1 MRAALPAVSPVA
13 SGIYLRLSVTSA
25 CDLRCAYC
33 RPGSARIE
41 HAEGAPGPAGNDELI
56 VLVGEV
62 TRVRPVRKIRLTGG
76 EPLLRRGIVDL
87 VRELRRLAPR
97 ATIAMTTNGQR
108 LAPLA
113 RRLRAAGLDALN
125 VSLDTLDAGR
135 FRRLSP
141 TGALEATLAGIDA
154 AVEAGFDAL
163 KINTVLLRSINGDHL
178 DRLVVH
184 AAGRGA
190 EIRFIELMPIGAGAP
205 LYPREFLSA
214 ADALTRLRERLA
226 YDRPLGARGTA
237 VRHAMR
243 AGGRRV
249 VVGFISPVS
258 HPFCDGC
265 DRLRIDARGRLVACL
280 RGEDGIDLL
289 GPLRRG
295 EMATIASALEAACAG
310 KGRAATEW
318 PARTMYGIG
327 G

>member
-33 RPGSARIE
+33 RPGSAPSDRSG
-41 HAEGAPGPAGNDELI
+41 GAPRPASNDEL
-56 VLVGEV
+56 VALVGEV
-62 TRVRPVRKIRLTGG
+62 ARVRPIRKIRLTGG

-97 ATIAMTTNGQR
+97 ATIGMTTNGQR

-113 RRLRAAGLDALN
+113 AALRAAGLDALN
-125 VSLDTLDAGR
+125 VSLDTLDERR
-135 FRRLSP
+135 FGRLSP
-141 TGALEATLAGIDA
+141 AGALDATLAGIDA
-154 AVEAGFDAL
+154 AVAAGFEPL
-163 KINTVLLRSINGDHL
+163 KINTVLLRSINGD
-178 DRLVVH
+178 RLESLVEY
-184 AAGRGA
+184 AAARDA

-214 ADALTRLRERLA
+214 ADALARLRERLP
-226 YDRPLGARGTA
+226 YDGPLGARGTA

-243 AGGRRV
+243 ADGRRV

-280 RGEDGIDLL
+280 RGEEGVDLL
-289 GPLRRG
+289 APLRRG
-295 EMATIASALEAACAG
+295 DRAAIAGALAAACAG
-310 KGRAATEW
+310 KGRAATDW
-318 PARTMYGIG
+318 PTRTMYGIG